1 MLKLPIFSARICTQL
16 TWTVTHTISNVYH
29 TSTSIEWIYVGSV
42 PRDIARYGLEAS
54 APKLQVTPQT
64 EFANFVL
71 SYRSYGAIARAIG
84 LTWPNTYMYIASR
97 LGKELNDIWVGSGVY
112 DRQSESINAMLHILV
127 EKIKFAQVYR
137 NSSMGASTWRAK
149 LQYGCS

>member
-1 MLKLPIFSARICTQL
+1 
-16 TWTVTHTISNVYH
+16 
-29 TSTSIEWIYVGSV
+29 VGSV

-97 LGKELNDIWVGSGVY
+97 LGKELNDI
-112 DRQSESINAMLHILV
+112 
-127 EKIKFAQVYR
+127 
-137 NSSMGASTWRAK
+137 
-149 LQYGCS
+149 